1 MLSLLRRL
9 FGVREEQHPG
19 HPMETLTASIA
30 YPDGRKET
38 SYISEAVLTAEGD
51 AARAELLADL
61 REAYPH
67 IAERISLT
75 WGTPNCEAY
84 LASLLFDER
93 AMDKDH
99 QYVARNG
106 FTPKIMSVLMTLQGE
121 HQRHFCFNSG
131 EISRL
136 AS

>member
-9 FGVREEQHPG
+9 FRAREEQHPG

-51 AARAELLADL
+51 AERAALLAEL

-75 WGTPNCEAY
+75 WGTPNCEEY

-106 FTPKIMSVLMTLQGE
+106 FTPRIMSVLMTLQGE
-121 HQRHFCFNSG
+121 HQHCFCFSPG
-131 EISRL
+131 EMARQ